1 MSLELEREN
10 MVQLLCRHYAQDQLT
25 TEELDA
31 RLDAVYRAQNEG
43 ELRALVAG
51 LDAVALAVPLENTA
65 VAEAERKTPD
75 RRILSVFADVK
86 KRGDWELRP
95 QTRAVV
101 VFGSLELDLREARI
115 PRGVNTLDVSA
126 TFAEVRIIVPPGLR
140 VECDGSAI
148 LGEFTEAVIA
158 GPASGDVVTVRVVGM
173 AVLSSVSVEMRY
185 PGETAKEAKRR
196 EKRR

>member
-1 MSLELEREN
+1 MSLELDREN
-10 MVQLLCRHYAQDQLT
+10 TVQLLCRHYAQDRLT

-43 ELRALVAG
+43 ELRALLAG
-51 LDAVALAVPLENTA
+51 LDAVAMPVPLERTA
-65 VAEAERKTPD
+65 VAEPESKAPD
-75 RRILSVFADVK
+75 RRILAVFAEVK

-115 PRGVNTLDVSA
+115 AARVTTLDVSA
-126 TFAEVRIIVPPGLR
+126 TFAEVKIIVPPGIR

-158 GPASGDVVTVRVVGM
+158 GPASGDVATVRVVGM
-173 AVLSSVSVEMRY
+173 AVLSSVSVHMRF

-196 EKRR
+196 EKGR